1 MFEQEETHNG
11 AQNTNHYLYFRDAV
25 QSQHNA
31 NSFVLR
37 FYLTSCLSTDEYV
50 IEKKKFIEKLPQ
62 VFFWL
67 VY

>member
-1 MFEQEETHNG
+1 MFEQEESLSEAH
-11 AQNTNHYLYFRDAV
+11 NTNHDLYFRDAV

-50 IEKKKFIEKLPQ
+50 IENK
-62 VFFWL
+62 